1 MPVPVAK
8 RNKLFFSYTLRDA
21 VVNNSLLSELYTA
34 LVKKYDIFIDLL
46 HNDSIDKQARVLN
59 ELKTSQYVFVLKT
72 PLIGESNWVKI
83 EIDEAKKLGVPLFFI
98 ELNSEYNSKEKKER
112 IISFIQSTIKEKK

>member
-1 MPVPVAK
+1 MPAPVVK

-21 VVNNSLLSELYTA
+21 VVNSSLLSELYTA

-46 HNDSIDKQARVLN
+46 HNDSMDKQARVLN
-59 ELKTSQYVFVLKT
+59 ELKTSQYVFVLRT

-83 EIDEAKKLGVPLFFI
+83 EINEAKKMGVPLFFI

-112 IISFIQSTIKEKK
+112 IISFVQSTIKEMK

>member
-1 MPVPVAK
+1 MPVAK

-59 ELKTSQYVFVLKT
+59 ELKTSQYVFVLRT

>member
-1 MPVPVAK
+1 VPVAK

-59 ELKTSQYVFVLKT
+59 ELKTSQYVFVLRT

>member
-46 HNDSIDKQARVLN
+46 HNDSIDKQARILN
-59 ELKTSQYVFVLKT
+59 ELKTSQYVFVLRT

>member
-1 MPVPVAK
+1 MPVAK

-46 HNDSIDKQARVLN
+46 HNDSIDKQARILN
-59 ELKTSQYVFVLKT
+59 ELKTSQYVFVLRT

>member
-59 ELKTSQYVFVLKT
+59 ELKTSQHVFVLRT

>member
-59 ELKTSQYVFVLKT
+59 ELKTSQYVFVLRT